1 MKKWQLEKLARVLV
15 RTGVNIQPGETM
27 VLQTDTVAI
36 DLARE
41 IVKEAFAAGA
51 ADVEAFIEDA
61 EINHQKALNCSV
73 ETLRNLP
80 EWKKEAIDSILR
92 TGKGVQMGVR
102 ASRPSIN
109 ADVPDDHL
117 KAQAF
122 AGNELRNVVR
132 NYIHQGCLKWTGT
145 VYPSME
151 WAKKVWPE
159 CDDET
164 AYRNLE
170 NAICKMMR
178 VDEDSD
184 PVENWKKH
192 CENLSVR
199 SRKLNDFNF
208 KSLHITSELGTDL
221 TMDLVEDHIWCS
233 AGEMGAQNVNAPYVA
248 NMPTEE
254 VFSDPDFRS
263 VNGIAYASFPLFISG
278 KLVTD
283 FWIRFENGKAVD
295 CGASSNVEFLR
306 EALFRDETTR
316 QLGEVALVSKQSP
329 IRQMGKIFYN
339 GLIDENAAC
348 HLAFGASFPDCVKNG
363 TEMTRE
369 ELIARGVNFSV
380 SHNDFMIGSDDIKV
394 VGTTHDGR
402 QITVMEHGDFV
413 I

>member
-1 MKKWQLEKLARVLV
+1 MNKWQLEKLAKVLV
-15 RTGVNIQPGETM
+15 KTGVNIQPGETL
-27 VLQTDTVAI
+27 VLQTDTMAI

-41 IVKEAFAAGA
+41 ITKVAFECGA
-51 ADVEAFIEDA
+51 ADVEAFINDA
-61 EINHQKALNCSV
+61 EINHLKALNCTP
-73 ETLRNLP
+73 EKLRELP
-80 EWKKEAIDSILR
+80 EWKKESIDSILR
-92 TGKGVQMGVR
+92 TGKGVQMGVM
-102 ASRPSIN
+102 ASRPFLN
-109 ADVPDDHL
+109 ADVPDENL

-151 WAKKVWPE
+151 WAKRVFPE

-164 AYRNLE
+164 AYKNLE
-170 NAICKMMR
+170 DAICKMMR

-184 PVENWKKH
+184 PVENWAEH
-192 CENLSVR
+192 CKNLSVR
-199 SRKLNDFNF
+199 SKKLNDFNF
-208 KSLHITSELGTDL
+208 KSLHITSELGTDI
-221 TMDLVEDHIWCS
+221 TFDLVKDHIWCS

-254 VFSDPDFRS
+254 VFTDPDFRT

-283 FWIRFENGKAVD
+283 FSITFKDGKAVD
-295 CGASSNVEFLR
+295 CSASNNVEFLR
-306 EALFRDETTR
+306 DALFRDETTR

-329 IRQMGKIFYN
+329 IRQMGRIFYN

-394 VGTTHDGR
+394 VGTTFDGKE
-402 QITVMEHGDFV
+402 ITVMEHGDFV

>member
-1 MKKWQLEKLARVLV
+1 MNKWQLEKLARVLV

-27 VLQTDTVAI
+27 VLQTDTAAI

-41 IVKEAFAAGA
+41 ITKEAFRAGA
-51 ADVEAFIEDA
+51 ANVEAFIEDA
-61 EINHQKALNCSV
+61 EINHLKAKNCSV
-73 ETLRNLP
+73 ETLRDLP

-102 ASRPSIN
+102 ATRPSIN
-109 ADVPDDHL
+109 ADVPDEKL
-117 KAQAF
+117 KAMGF

-145 VYPSME
+145 VYPSLE

-164 AYRNLE
+164 AYKNLE

-178 VDEDSD
+178 VDKDSD

-192 CENLSVR
+192 CDDLSVR
-199 SRKLNDFNF
+199 SHKLNDFNF

-254 VFSDPDFRS
+254 VFTDPDFRS
-263 VNGIAYASFPLFISG
+263 VNGIAYASFPLFMSG

-283 FWIRFENGKAVD
+283 FWIRFKNGKAVD
-295 CGASSNVEFLR
+295 CGASNNVDFLR

-316 QLGEVALVSKQSP
+316 QLGEVALVSKKSP
-329 IRQMGKIFYN
+329 IRQMGRIFYN

-348 HLAFGASFPDCVKNG
+348 HLAFGASFPDCVKGG

-369 ELIARGVNFSV
+369 DLIARGVNFSV
-380 SHNDFMIGSDDIKV
+380 SHNDFMIGTDDIKI

>member
-1 MKKWQLEKLARVLV
+1 MNKWKLEKLARALV

-27 VLQTDTVAI
+27 VLQTDTMAI

-41 IVKEAFAAGA
+41 ITKEAFAAGA
-51 ADVEAFIEDA
+51 ADVEAFISDA
-61 EINHQKALNCSV
+61 EIDHLKALNCTP
-73 ETLRNLP
+73 EHLRELP

-102 ASRPSIN
+102 ASRPFLNS
-109 ADVPDDHL
+109 DVPDENL
-117 KAQAF
+117 RAQAY
-122 AGNELRNVVR
+122 ASNELRNVVR

-145 VYPSME
+145 VYPSQE
-151 WAKKVWPE
+151 WANRVFPE
-159 CDDET
+159 YDDET
-164 AYRNLE
+164 AYKMLE
-170 NAICKMMR
+170 DAICRMMR

-192 CENLSVR
+192 CDALAER
-199 SRKLNDFNF
+199 SHKLNDFNF

-221 TMDLVEDHIWCS
+221 WMDLVEDHIWCS

-254 VFSDPDFRS
+254 VFTDPDFRS
-263 VNGIAYASFPLFISG
+263 VNGIAYASFPLFING

-283 FWIRFENGKAVD
+283 FSITFKDGKAVD
-295 CGASSNVEFLR
+295 CAASSNVEFLR
-306 EALFRDETTR
+306 DALFRDETTR

-329 IRQMGKIFYN
+329 IRQMGRIFYN

-348 HLAFGASFPDCVKNG
+348 HLAFGSSFPDCVKNG
-363 TEMTRE
+363 TEMTKE
-369 ELIARGVNFSV
+369 ELIGRGVNFSV
-380 SHNDFMIGSDDIKV
+380 SHNDFMIGSDEIKV
-394 VGTTHDGR
+394 VGITHDGKE
-402 QITVMEHGDFV
+402 ITVMEHGDFV